1 MRLPALFLAIC
12 TLSFGQQVT
21 VTGYTEQDV
30 IAILNGI
37 TQHLARLEPM
47 LDQVRVK
54 TWLEKGAPET
64 YGIQYDTVQKQ
75 IKVLQTDLTAL
86 CQHTDNLQEGMKQ
99 LFRVQSFH
107 RSLRSVME
115 GLRNYQNPAMADL
128 IAAIAAE
135 DQTYQDRLQYYLIQ
149 LATDKDAQFQLVDK
163 EAQRC
168 RAQLARQ
175 PSPCPA
181 PPVKKK

>member
-1 MRLPALFLAIC
+1 MRLPALLLLLGA
-12 TLSFGQQVT
+12 TAFGQQVT

-30 IAILNGI
+30 ITILNGI
-37 TQHLARLEPM
+37 SQHLARLEPM
-47 LDQVRVK
+47 LDQVKVQ
-54 TWLEKGAPET
+54 TWLDKGAPET
-64 YGIQYDTVQKQ
+64 YAIQYQTVQKQ
-75 IKVLQTDLTAL
+75 IKSLQADLNTLA
-86 CQHTDNLQEGMKQ
+86 QHTDNLQDGMKQ

-149 LATDKDAQFQLVDK
+149 LATDKDTQYQLVDK

-168 RAQLARQ
+168 RTQISKQ
-175 PSPCPA
+175 PAPCPA
-181 PPVKKK
+181 PAVKKK